1 MYIMKKNRVIYNSQ
15 AVYIGPSPASGYHFI
30 NDVGELNNQT
40 NFAANNYNLIKRI
53 NGITNFDYNITL
65 PREEFKQLG
74 KSKIADNTIINN
86 PTVEV
91 NFEYYL
97 NGITNEARM
106 GFNVN
111 HEFLDSLRSGQL
123 AYPNNFSNFIFSGL
137 NTFDTNEPTS
147 ESPFWPG
154 DNRSNKNIFL
164 NLTYGPN
171 EDEVTN
177 YITGAYGGLK
187 QSNVICFGDGYMSSY
202 DTSCAVGETPKAK
215 VGFTCD
221 NVVFYTGNSGLGIPS
236 ISPKTR
242 ENFDNIKFVL
252 PNESVIHDISIIL
265 PGDISIDIQQTGDA
279 TSVSMNNITGFG
291 VQFNDIKIQN
301 YSIGIKFDRENMNS
315 IGYKAPA
322 SRRINFPVP
331 INFSL
336 STIVGDEST
345 ANLVDQIQK
354 DDKYNITLKMK
365 DVDTRKDL
373 IRYDFKK
380 AALQSYD
387 YSSSIQQERRL
398 NMTFKINATPDDL
411 TEAFFVSGKLTN
423 LQETA
428 NVLTIDDGSILVT
441 EDSLDS
447 FILNL
452 VPIY

>member
-1 MYIMKKNRVIYNSQ
+1 MKKNRVLYNSQ

-30 NDVGELNNQT
+30 NDGGQT
-40 NFAANNYNLIKRI
+40 NNSIEYSPTNYNLIKRI
-53 NGITNFDYNITL
+53 NGVTNFDYNITI

-74 KSKIADNTIINN
+74 KSKIADNTIINS

-106 GFNVN
+106 GWNVN
-111 HEFLDSLRSGQL
+111 HQYKDYFRSGQL
-123 AYPNNFSNFIFSGL
+123 VYPDNFSNFIFSGL
-137 NTFDTNEPTS
+137 NTFDTNQPAS
-147 ESPFWPG
+147 ASPFWPG
-154 DNRSNKNIFL
+154 DNRSSKNIFL
-164 NLTYGPN
+164 SLAYKEN
-171 EDEVTN
+171 EDQVDKPETGVNPGIKQTN
-177 YITGAYGGLK
+177 T
-187 QSNVICFGDGYMSSY
+187 ICFGDGYMSSY
-202 DTSCAVGETPKAK
+202 DTSCSVGETPKAK

-221 NVVFYTGNSGLGIPS
+221 NIIFYTGNSGLGIPS
-236 ISPKTR
+236 INPKTR

-252 PNESVIHDISIIL
+252 PNEKIVQDISIIL
-265 PGDISIDIQQTGDA
+265 PGDITIDIQQTGNA
-279 TSVSMNNITGFG
+279 TSLSMDNITEFG

-336 STIVGDEST
+336 STIVGEEST
-345 ANLVDQIQK
+345 ANLADQIKK
-354 DDKYNITLKMK
+354 DDKYNITLRMK
-365 DVDTRKDL
+365 DRFTKQDL
-373 IRYDFKK
+373 VRYDFRK

-411 TEAFFVSGKLTN
+411 TEAFFVSGQFSN
-423 LQETA
+423 LSEA
-428 NVLTIDDGSILVT
+428 NNILVIEDGSILVT
-441 EDSLDS
+441 EDFLDS